1 MRGAA
6 IRVVRTHSPC
16 EFALRSGVKQHTI
29 AQNQLGIGKIKTR
42 LLA

>member
-16 EFALRSGVKQHTI
+16 EFALRSGAEQHAF
-29 AQNQLGIGKIKTR
+29 AQN
-42 LLA
+42 